1 MKKTPYLLTLAAIVV
16 IATAFI
22 GFHGTPKATYMLVN
36 NQEYANQGDKGAD
49 QKNDIDLYITELN
62 KSSNSDSLCSELYSK
77 QKAFMDIKSGKAK
90 LLVQGGIAAV
100 YYPTDKS
107 FHETYKIGY
116 ELFGCVAPAT
126 IKCLEEYTQVV
137 FEHLQSTYGDK
148 WKNDVRKDV
157 IGLSTQ

>member
-1 MKKTPYLLTLAAIVV
+1 MKKEPYLLILTAIAV
-16 IATAFI
+16 IVTAFSSY
-22 GFHGTPKATYMLVN
+22 HGTPEATYIWGN
-36 NQEYANQGDKGAD
+36 NQEYANHGDRGAD
-49 QKNDIDLYITELN
+49 HKNNLDSSNTEIN
-62 KSSNSDSLCSELYSK
+62 KYSNSDTLCSGLYSK
-77 QKAFMDIKSGKAK
+77 QKALADIKTGKAR

-107 FHETYKIGY
+107 FREKYKVGF

-126 IKCLEEYTQVV
+126 INCLEEYNEVV

-148 WKNDVRKDV
+148 WKNEVRKDV